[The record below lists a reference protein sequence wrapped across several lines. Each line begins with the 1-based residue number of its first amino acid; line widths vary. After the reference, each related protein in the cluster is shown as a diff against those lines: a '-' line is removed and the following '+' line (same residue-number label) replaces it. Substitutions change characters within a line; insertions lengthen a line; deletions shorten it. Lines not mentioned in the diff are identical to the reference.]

1 MRKILS
7 LFLTGCLLFLLP
19 ATVWA
24 SQETTYESEQGQAM
38 IKAPSSASGDSSS
51 SETDDP
57 DFSAGDDE
65 GTLSSS
71 GSSSGMDWSAA
82 NTARTPSTG
91 ARQFTVCID
100 PGHQGSWVDMSAQ
113 EPVAP
118 GSSQTKNKAT
128 TGTSGNYSKVPEYEV
143 NLEVSLVLQKELTS
157 RGYKVVMT
165 REDNDKAI
173 SNKERAE
180 FATESGADITVRI
193 HANSDNSAS
202 AAGALTMAPTSS
214 NQYLDKDIIE
224 KSNTLATC
232 IIDSYCNAT
241 GLANKGVISADN
253 MTGTNWSTV
262 PVAILEMGFM
272 SNQNDDLY
280 ITNSANHETMAKGI
294 ADGIDAY
301 FNTIEPDVTAVGEH
315 LTDLTASL
323 EKNYTDPLEA
333 KGELWA
339 IAAMDLKTQAYSTV
353 SAEQSMQS
361 ASVIKAFIM
370 AAVYDK
376 LVYPDEGSTVSS
388 DYESTLKPLLT
399 SMITVSDND
408 SANELVRKL
417 GGGDFQAGA
426 AVVNE
431 FCQERNYTSTHL
443 GREFLAA
450 DPTDDNYTSASDCCR
465 LLSEIYNSSLVNA
478 DASTEM
484 LALLMSQTKTAK
496 IPAGVPSGVAT
507 ANKTGE
513 LADSDKLG
521 VVENDIAIIFDKD
534 HPYVLCVLS
543 NNIQNNAS
551 AQDTIKKISAD
562 VYTYMTTKQK

>member
-1 MRKILS
+1 MRKLLS
-7 LFLTGCLLFLLP
+7 VFLAGCLLLLLP
-19 ATVWA
+19 ATIWA
-24 SQETTYESEQGQAM
+24 SAETTYESEQGQAM
-38 IKAPSSASGDSSS
+38 IKAPSSASPNASANTEADADSS
-51 SETDDP
+51 DD
-57 DFSAGDDE
+57 SE
-65 GTLSSS
+65 GTLSPS

-82 NTARTPSTG
+82 NTASTLSSG
-91 ARQFTVCID
+91 SRQFTVCID

-113 EPVAP
+113 EPMAP

-128 TGTSGNYSKVPEYEV
+128 TGTAGNYSKVPEYEV
-143 NLEVSLVLQKELTS
+143 NLEVSLVLEKELAS

-214 NQYLDKDIIE
+214 NQYLD
-224 KSNTLATC
+224 
-232 IIDSYCNAT
+232 
-241 GLANKGVISADN
+241 
-253 MTGTNWSTV
+253 
-262 PVAILEMGFM
+262 
-272 SNQNDDLY
+272 
-280 ITNSANHETMAKGI
+280 ITKSANHETMARGI

-301 FNTIEPDVTAVGEH
+301 FNTVEPAITTVGEH
-315 LTDLTASL
+315 LADLTSQL
-323 EKNYTDPLEA
+323 EKNYTDPLEQQ
-333 KGELWA
+333 GELWA

-353 SAEQSMQS
+353 NAEQSMQS

-376 LVYPDEGSTVSS
+376 LIYPDEGTTVSS

-417 GGGDFQAGA
+417 GGGNFQAGA
-426 AVVNE
+426 AIVNA
-431 FCQERNYTSTHL
+431 FCQERSYTSTHL
-443 GREFLAA
+443 GREFLAS

-465 LLSEIYNSSLVNA
+465 LLSDIYNSSLVNA
-478 DASTEM
+478 EASAEM
-484 LALLMSQTKTAK
+484 LALLTSQTKTAK
-496 IPAGVPSGVAT
+496 IPAGVPSGTAT

-513 LADSDKLG
+513 LADSGKLG
-521 VVENDIAIIFDKD
+521 VVENDIAIVFDKE

-543 NNIQNNAS
+543 NNIKNNSS
-551 AQDTIKKISAD
+551 AQNTIKKISAD
-562 VYTYMTTKQK
+562 VYTYMTSQ